1 MADKDQKSEEGKP
14 YTVDDQLAHVEA
26 LNRTYALGNRAFER
40 GDYKEAAELLQKAA
54 KDYMREAYRRENQ
67 EGAVQWLL
75 TELTIYRDWI
85 GKNLKYIPHPLEG
98 QTGEVSKSHGVDR
111 DVVAFV
117 KSPEWENHVAYL
129 GSVFTEK
136 ERGRHGPS
144 DGVYRWVVSDMQ
156 KALTGDRTKREGW
169 LADPEVCVAMD
180 PMVMAYWT
188 NKTERERS
196 DDS

>member
-54 KDYMREAYRRENQ
+54 KDYMREAYRREDQ

-136 ERGRHGPS
+136 ERGRHGPVAP
-144 DGVYRWVVSDMQ
+144 GVRKGLPRSSPGLPGVPGHTQ
-156 KALTGDRTKREGW
+156 RRNR
-169 LADPEVCVAMD
+169 ADPGVVPLA
-180 PMVMAYWT
+180 
-188 NKTERERS
+188 RS
-196 DDS
+196 IRRSLHTPRRG